1 MISIDN
7 METKQINVKLPNNLI
22 KAAENY
28 VRNYGYRNIQELA
41 AESLREKIFEK
52 NEYDEDF
59 SGEEIELID
68 SLIELSIKKGDFVSE
83 EELNKALLR

>member
-1 MISIDN
+1 